1 MQSNDRQEILSV
13 LTSVITRKKW
23 LIACAVIAVLI
34 PIFYYNE
41 TTQPTYESS
50 AMVVFEEIQVDIASI
65 DYNMSH
71 QIFFSNQLVEIK
83 SYSFAKDIYKA
94 LPERALSKF
103 KQPDSTFS
111 DFDQTEYIVSVI
123 QQGIAAFPVKA
134 SNIISISFRSSS
146 PVLCQEVVNTAA
158 KILEIRN
165 TENKKAGVGG
175 VRKFINEQ
183 LDQYKAKLD
192 SSETRLKAFKERYNI
207 TSVDRETEGITRNLT
222 ELEVRYNS
230 LLTQIA
236 SLRQRLISLDEKMQE
251 QQKDLVPGSTE
262 IGTTWAQA
270 LRDRL
275 IKLNADQQRL
285 KAQGYSDDHPKM
297 RELADEIEKVKSE
310 LTTQMKGLTEGNN
323 AVDPVAQI
331 EKYASEK
338 IDIQLQVD
346 ALEAERIDMERTMGQ
361 YNRELSTM
369 PDKEFMLARLIRERE
384 VNLKIYQRLLE
395 RHEEAKISEAEQ
407 TKSVRIIDR
416 AGLPLDPISPNKK
429 VNLVIGGMMG
439 LIIGLLIAFV
449 MEFRN
454 NTIRSH
460 SEVERITGWPII
472 AMIPWM
478 DKFSKGKFKKT
489 KYTDN
494 SKESD
499 KERSYR
505 ALISS
510 LEPHTVIAEAYRM
523 MRTNLQFSGIG
534 REYKTLLVT
543 SLAPGDGKTTT
554 IANLAVTFANFGTRT
569 LMIDSDLRIPR
580 GHTIFG
586 VEKEMG
592 VTDLL
597 VALNELDNSLAQPKS
612 AGQENGAVVPVT
624 AQTSETEAKRQQA
637 GGKKAKNGQPDAEPE
652 SDGGNA
658 GAGHQRDRLLPLR
671 TLFQRVIKPTNIANL
686 HFLSSGTRLNDP
698 SKFLSIKSMPLILQK
713 FGNIYNTIL
722 IDSGPL
728 LLVDETLMLAGLVDA
743 VVVVVNPEKCEPGM
757 LVKAKKLLDSA
768 KANVVGVVLNNS
780 EEKQGYEQYYSYY
793 DAETES

>member
-1 MQSNDRQEILSV
+1 MQSNDRQEILAV
-13 LTSVITRKKW
+13 LTNVITRKKW
-23 LIACAVIAVLI
+23 LIVCAVIAVLI

-50 AMVVFEEIQVDIASI
+50 AMVVFEEISVDIATI

-83 SYSFAKDIYKA
+83 SYSFAKDIYEA
-94 LPERALSKF
+94 LPERAIKQF

-111 DFDQTEYIVSVI
+111 DFDQSEYIVAVI
-123 QQGIAAFPVKA
+123 QQGIAAFPVKT

-183 LDQYKAKLD
+183 LDQYKTKLD
-192 SSETRLKAFKERYNI
+192 SSESRLKAFKERYNI
-207 TSVDRETEGITRNLT
+207 TSVDRETEGIVRNLT
-222 ELEVRYNS
+222 ELEVRYNN
-230 LLTQIA
+230 LQTQIA
-236 SLRQRLISLDEKMQE
+236 SLRQRLTSLDEKMRE
-251 QQKDLVPGSTE
+251 QQKDLIP
-262 IGTTWAQA
+262 GTTEMGTSWAQA

-275 IKLNADQQRL
+275 VKLNVDQQRL
-285 KAQGYSDDHPKM
+285 KSQGYSDDHPKM
-297 RELADEIEKVKSE
+297 RELAGEIEKVKSE
-310 LTTQMKGLTEGNN
+310 LTAQMKGLTEGNN

-338 IDIQLQVD
+338 IDIQLQID
-346 ALEAERIDMERTMGQ
+346 ALEAERTDMERTMGQ

-369 PDKEFMLARLIRERE
+369 PDKEFMLARLTRERE

-416 AGLPLDPISPNKK
+416 AGLPLEPISPNKK

-439 LIIGLLIAFV
+439 LIVGLLIAFL

-454 NTIRSH
+454 NAIRSH

-478 DKFSKGKFKKT
+478 DKFSKGKFKKN

-554 IANLAVTFANFGTRT
+554 ISNLAVTFANFGTRT

-597 VALNELDNSLAQPKS
+597 IALNELDNSLAQPKP
-612 AGQENGAVVPVT
+612 AGQENGAAVPVT
-624 AQTSETEAKRQQA
+624 VPASETEANRPEKS
-637 GGKKAKNGQPDAEPE
+637 GKKSKNGQP
-652 SDGGNA
+652 NA
-658 GAGHQRDRLLPLR
+658 GPEPGSSNSGVENQRDRLLPLR

-743 VVVVVNPEKCEPGM
+743 VVVVINPEKCEPGM
-757 LVKAKKLLDSA
+757 LIKAKKLLESA